1 MRFDLDALEFDQNK
15 GLEELEFEP
24 MSVVTKNGDRLLC
37 YYHQLDDD
45 RAVIG
50 FPFKVNI
57 TPQGVLERILKFDL
71 LSDDVFFL
79 IPTEPLMSVAPMSD
93 RWYDRFVELVDSVM
107 RVAEDDEELQEDGE
121 VESGTPSGKTFH

>member
-1 MRFDLDALEFDQNK
+1 MRFDLDELEFDQNK

-24 MSVVTKNGDRLLC
+24 MSIVTKSGDRLLC

-79 IPTEPLMSVAPMSD
+79 IPTEPLMSVSPMSD
-93 RWYDRFVELVDSVM
+93 RWYDRFVELVNSVM
-107 RVAEDDEELQEDGE
+107 RIAEDPEDGPE
-121 VESGTPSGKTFH
+121 ETELTEGEGKTLH